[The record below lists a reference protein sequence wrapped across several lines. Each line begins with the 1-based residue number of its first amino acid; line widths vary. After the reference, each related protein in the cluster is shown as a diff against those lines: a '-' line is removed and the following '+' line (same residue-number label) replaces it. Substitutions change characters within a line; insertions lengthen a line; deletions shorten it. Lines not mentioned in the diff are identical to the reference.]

1 MIRHRAVV
9 VLLLLATAC
18 AGSARPDTV
27 PGRSSMSPRATAG
40 INDPR
45 HANAP
50 YVVLLSF
57 DGFKPEYLDRFDLP
71 NFRRATARGTRA
83 AMTPVFPSLTFPN
96 HLSLV
101 TGRYPDGH
109 GIVANTFY
117 DPHRDHTYS
126 LSDPVAVGDGT
137 WYRCEPLWV
146 TAERQGMVAACY
158 FWPGS
163 EAAINGVRPTIA
175 MEYSST
181 VPNEDRVRGVLEWL
195 ALPAERRPHVITLY
209 FSELDYISHRTSLV
223 SPDIERAAQS
233 LDRSLGLLMDGVG
246 AMPIADR
253 VHFVLTSDHGMVET
267 GADRTLRI
275 ERLLDLAGVRVAFS
289 GPVTSL
295 HTGGDAVRARATRDR
310 LNATL
315 THGKAYV
322 REELPSR
329 FHYRSDPRGGD
340 VVVVMEE
347 GWLLHPAGAGP
358 FPDHYGM
365 HGWDPALPSMK
376 ALFLVTG
383 PRIRAGA
390 SIPEVRNVDVYPFLT
405 ELLGLTAAEDIDG
418 QPGAIARQV
427 IVR

>member
-1 MIRHRAVV
+1 MSSRAS
-9 VLLLLATAC
+9 
-18 AGSARPDTV
+18 G
-27 PGRSSMSPRATAG
+27 G

-50 YVVLLSF
+50 YVVLISF

-71 NFRRATARGTRA
+71 NFRRAMAQGTRA

-101 TGRYPDGH
+101 TGRYPEGH

-117 DPHRDHTYS
+117 DPRRDQTYS
-126 LSDPVAVGDGT
+126 LSDPVAVADGT
-137 WYRCEPLWV
+137 WYRGEPLWV

-163 EAAINGVRPTIA
+163 EAAIDGIRPTIA
-175 MEYSST
+175 MKYSPA
-181 VPNEDRVRGVLEWL
+181 VPNDERVRGVLDWL
-195 ALPAERRPHVITLY
+195 ALPDERRPHVITLY
-209 FSELDYISHRTSLV
+209 FSELDYMSHRAPLD

-233 LDRSLGLLMDGVG
+233 LDRSLGQLMDGVA
-246 AMPIADR
+246 AMPIGDR

-267 GADRTLRI
+267 GTDRTLPI
-275 ERLLDLAGVRVAFS
+275 ERMLDLTGVRVAFY

-295 HTGGDAVRARATRDR
+295 HTGGDASRARATRDR

-315 THGKAYV
+315 THGKTYL
-322 REELPSR
+322 REELPAR

-358 FPDHYGM
+358 FPDRYGM

-390 SIPEVRNVDVYPFLT
+390 SVPEVRNVDVYPFLT
-405 ELLGLTAAEDIDG
+405 ELLGLTAAQDIDG
-418 QPGAIARQV
+418 QPGAISRQV
-427 IVR
+427 ILR